1 MEMVNIGCLARSKKS
16 IGLFIIEW
24 NIITVYGN
32 SPLFTNLQC
41 CLFDYI
47 KDVSAINIQF
57 QDTEVSVV
65 IF

>member
-16 IGLFIIEW
+16 VGLFIIER
-24 NIITVYGN
+24 NIITVNGD

-47 KDVSAINIQF
+47 KYLSAINIQF
-57 QDTEVSVV
+57 QDTEVSDV

>member
-24 NIITVYGN
+24 NIITVNGN

-41 CLFDYI
+41 CLFDYS
-47 KDVSAINIQF
+47 KDSSVKNIQL
-57 QDTEVSVV
+57 QNTEVFDV